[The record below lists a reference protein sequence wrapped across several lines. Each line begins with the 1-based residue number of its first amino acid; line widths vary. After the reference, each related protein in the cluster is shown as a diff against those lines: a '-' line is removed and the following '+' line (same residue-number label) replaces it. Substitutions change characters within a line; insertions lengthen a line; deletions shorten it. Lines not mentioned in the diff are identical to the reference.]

1 MTQRAPYQQVERS
14 LQGEYLLRLR
24 RYPVM
29 ALTTPN
35 GLYFPC
41 RTDEERRLRAR
52 LINRMKAE
60 GMLIPGMSDLVLLW
74 DGGSALIETK
84 RPPFRDLFGY
94 HAAGTPSEDQRFFAH
109 RAAELNIP
117 HAYCASWPRLADQL
131 LDWGLE
137 PSR

>member
-1 MTQRAPYQQVERS
+1 MTERAPYHQVERS
-14 LQGEYLLRLR
+14 LQGEFLLRLR

-52 LINRMKAE
+52 LIARMKAE

-74 DGGSALIETK
+74 DGGAALVETK
-84 RPPFRDLFGY
+84 RPAFRNLFGY
-94 HAAGTPSEDQRFFAH
+94 HAPGTPSEDQVAFAA
-109 RAAELNIP
+109 RAERLRIP
-117 HAYCASWPRLADQL
+117 LAYCSSWPKLQDQL
-131 LDWGLE
+131 LDWGVE
-137 PSR
+137 PQ